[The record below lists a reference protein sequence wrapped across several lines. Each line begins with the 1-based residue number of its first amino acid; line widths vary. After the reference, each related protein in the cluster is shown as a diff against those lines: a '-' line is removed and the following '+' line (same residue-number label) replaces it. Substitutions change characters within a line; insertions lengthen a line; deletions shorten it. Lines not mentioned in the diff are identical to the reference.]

1 MNTDD
6 LDLRIH
12 HHSQM
17 ATAGLR
23 QIVELCRGFN
33 FEKLNKQLDTLQEM
47 IENDEKELRERLDQ
61 EVLKDMTNIE
71 DVYAALRSRVQ
82 DTKVH
87 DHLLSILQHLLLIRE
102 DGPGILPYYRLLDS
116 LVADVV
122 MDHKLAGAEQRL
134 GKSVE
139 SIVSQFN
146 DADQFRV
153 LEAEAAKMRAELR
166 SLQLENEALESEMM
180 NGGDGLVGVLKGK
193 IASLEEK
200 LQISRETTARLQT
213 QLETQK
219 LGYEEQITQLEA
231 QIMELF
237 RMLKELGADGVSKIM
252 DNSGAMDR
260 KTLIATLER
269 HVQRTKTIDI
279 LEGRDRD
286 SLRRRKGK
294 EGQGQDDEEDESDD
308 PDATPGKSKLRRQPN
323 SRSHQKAKSIR
334 VSEAQNG
341 RTSQFMDA
349 DEADVK
355 EQIQQQLAA
364 GVMIVSGF
372 EGFPVS
378 YAILT

>member
-1 MNTDD
+1 LSNLLLVNAILDNTED

-23 QIVELCRGFN
+23 RLVELCRGFN
-33 FEKLNKQLDTLQEM
+33 FDHLNTQLNALQGT

-61 EVLKDMTNIE
+61 EVLRDMTDIG
-71 DVYAALRSRVQ
+71 DVYAALKSRT
-82 DTKVH
+82 DNSRAH
-87 DHLLSILQHLLLIRE
+87 DHLLSILQHLLIIRE
-102 DGPGILPYYRLLDS
+102 DGPGMVQYYQLLDS
-116 LVADVV
+116 LVTDVV

-139 SIVSQFN
+139 SIISQFN
-146 DADQFRV
+146 DADQHRV
-153 LEAEAAKMRAELR
+153 VEAEAAKMRADLR
-166 SLQLENEALESEMM
+166 RLQLEKDALENEVM

-213 QLETQK
+213 QLEAQK
-219 LGYEEQITQLEA
+219 SNYDEQISQLEA

-237 RMLKELGADGVSKIM
+237 RMLKELGSDGVSKIL
-252 DNSGAMDR
+252 DNGSGAMDR
-260 KTLIATLER
+260 KTLLATLEK
-269 HVQRTKTIDI
+269 HMQRTKTINI
-279 LEGRDRD
+279 LEGRDKEPGKAK
-286 SLRRRKGK
+286 KGK
-294 EGQGQDDEEDESDD
+294 GEGESESDD
-308 PDATPGKSKLRRQPN
+308 PDATPGKSRLRRQT
-323 SRSHQKAKSIR
+323 RSKKLAKADR
-334 VSEAQNG
+334 MSEAANG

-364 GVMIVSGF
+364 GVRMVSAVHTPGL
-372 EGFPVS
+372 G
-378 YAILT
+378 

>member
-1 MNTDD
+1 MNTED

-23 QIVELCRGFN
+23 QIVELCRSFN
-33 FEKLNKQLDTLQEM
+33 FEPLNTQLDKLQDA
-47 IENDEKELRERLDQ
+47 IESDEKELRERLDQ
-61 EVLKDMTNIE
+61 EILRDMTNIE
-71 DVYAALRSRVQ
+71 DVYTTLKSKTHN
-82 DTKVH
+82 TKAH
-87 DHLLSILQHLLLIRE
+87 DYLLSILQHLLLIRE
-102 DGPGILPYYRLLDS
+102 DGPGLLQYYQLLDS
-116 LVADVV
+116 LVTDVV

-139 SIVSQFN
+139 SIISQFN

-153 LEAEAAKMRAELR
+153 LEAEAAKLR
-166 SLQLENEALESEMM
+166 TDLRRVQLEKDTLESEVM

-213 QLETQK
+213 QMETRNSD
-219 LGYEEQITQLEA
+219 YEDQITQLEA

-237 RMLKELGADGVSKIM
+237 RMLKELGADGVGKIL
-252 DNSGAMDR
+252 DKGNAMDR

-269 HVQRTKTIDI
+269 HMERSKTINI
-279 LEGRDRD
+279 LEGRDRY
-286 SLRRRKGK
+286 SVRRKKVNGGRDDD
-294 EGQGQDDEEDESDD
+294 EGQSDDD
-308 PDATPGKSKLRRQPN
+308 PDATPGKSKLRRQHHSKKVPQIA
-323 SRSHQKAKSIR
+323 RT
-334 VSEAQNG
+334 SEGPNG

-364 GVMIVSGF
+364 GVTIVSCFGSF
-372 EGFPVS
+372 SFLVQ
-378 YAILT
+378 Y